1 MSRHLKENSLYKIKK
16 NRIITKTKGLN
27 MSNFILASLLLPA
40 FLTGCH
46 RDDDDKGDEVAECVS
61 DTSGGDTATVDPV
74 DTADTSGSDTA
85 DTAVDPVDTS
95 DTGADTGVPVDTGAD
110 TGTAD
115 TGSTDT
121 GATDTG
127 TSSDTSAG

>member
-1 MSRHLKENSLYKIKK
+1 MR
-16 NRIITKTKGLN
+16 
-27 MSNFILASLLLPA
+27 NFILASLLLPA

-74 DTADTSGSDTA
+74 DTADTSASDTA
-85 DTAVDPVDTS
+85 DTSVPV
-95 DTGADTGVPVDTGAD
+95 DTGADTGTDTGADTGAPVDTGAD

>member
-1 MSRHLKENSLYKIKK
+1 MR
-16 NRIITKTKGLN
+16 
-27 MSNFILASLLLPA
+27 NFILASLLLPA

-46 RDDDDKGDEVAECVS
+46 RDDEDKGDEVAECPT

-85 DTAVDPVDTS
+85 DTAVDPVDT
-95 DTGADTGVPVDTGAD
+95 ADTVPADTADTSVPVDTGTD
-110 TGTAD
+110 TGT
-115 TGSTDT
+115 SDT

-127 TSSDTSAG
+127 SADSGTGADTSTP